1 MCRGKASSGEAG
13 WAHAS
18 VTRVE
23 LLCADLIAI
32 RQRMRDIRHKILVL
46 SGKGGV
52 GKSTF
57 AAQLALA
64 LAASDRDVSG
74 PVVMSAC
81 GIASA
86 CTRSLPHH
94 AQCFMFAA
102 PWAM

>member
-1 MCRGKASSGEAG
+1 MGTR
-13 WAHAS
+13 S
-18 VTRVE
+18 VTRVQP
-23 LLCADLIAI
+23 LCADLIAI

-64 LAASDRDVSG
+64 LAASDRDVC
-74 PVVMSAC
+74 VLSAC

-86 CTRSLPHH
+86 CARSLPHH
-94 AQCFMFAA
+94 AQCSVFAA
-102 PWAM
+102 PWAI